1 MVTSRPTSDSQSPAA
16 LTTTIAAP
24 VVSEARNVMMATTA
38 PSERPASEFLGTIAA
53 TAGKAS
59 AGGAAASR
67 SSQGSAM
74 PSIGSVV
81 DMQASVVEDQPAR
94 VVLVHQRNIV
104 RGNNDRGA
112 RFVELDEQSQQ
123 PLSEIGIDVSGR
135 LVGEQKLR
143 ARNDR
148 SRDGRPL
155 FFTSRENGRQRRH
168 SFA

>member
-1 MVTSRPTSDSQSPAA
+1 
-16 LTTTIAAP
+16 
-24 VVSEARNVMMATTA
+24 MMATTA
-38 PSERPASEFLGTIAA
+38 PSERPANEFLGTMAA

-81 DMQASVVEDQPAR
+81 DMQASVVKDQPAR

-112 RFVELDEQSQQ
+112 
-123 PLSEIGIDVSGR
+123 
-135 LVGEQKLR
+135 
-143 ARNDR
+143 
-148 SRDGRPL
+148 
-155 FFTSRENGRQRRH
+155 
-168 SFA
+168 

>member
-38 PSERPASEFLGTIAA
+38 PSERPASEFLGTMA
-53 TAGKAS
+53 AS

-74 PSIGSVV
+74 PSMGSVI

-94 VVLVHQRNIV
+94 VVLVHQRNIM
-104 RGNNDRGA
+104 RGNDDRGA
-112 RFVELDEQSQQ
+112 
-123 PLSEIGIDVSGR
+123 
-135 LVGEQKLR
+135 
-143 ARNDR
+143 
-148 SRDGRPL
+148 
-155 FFTSRENGRQRRH
+155 
-168 SFA
+168 